1 MRREIEIGEGERER
15 ERTKYEKKKF
25 RVFFAKIYH
34 CGAMWHW
41 LQMHAWHVWDPR
53 ETLNVL

>member
-1 MRREIEIGEGERER
+1 MRERER

-41 LQMHAWHVWDPR
+41 LQMHAWHVWDPVKYLMYFR
-53 ETLNVL
+53 DPDG

>member
-1 MRREIEIGEGERER
+1 MVRERQRER

-41 LQMHAWHVWDPR
+41 LQMHAWHVWDPVKYLMYFR
-53 ETLNVL
+53 DPDG